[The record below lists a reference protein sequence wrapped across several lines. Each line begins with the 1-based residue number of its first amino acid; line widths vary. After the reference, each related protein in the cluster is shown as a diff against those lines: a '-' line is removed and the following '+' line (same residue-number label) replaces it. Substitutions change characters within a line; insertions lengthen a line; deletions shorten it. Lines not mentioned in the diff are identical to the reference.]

1 MTDHGVSPV
10 PGLAGWSFGAFA
22 HYEPSGLIRI
32 PVIRD
37 ADGHQ
42 AMFALPDFVNDPEE
56 IATVARV
63 VAAAVERWERV
74 EGLGA

>member
-1 MTDHGVSPV
+1 VSGRGISQI
-10 PGLAGWSFGAFA
+10 PGAEGWSYGAFA
-22 HYEPSGLIRI
+22 HDEASGLIRI
-32 PVIRD
+32 PVIRE
-37 ADGHQ
+37 ADGKE
-42 AMFALPDFVNDPEE
+42 ASFALPDFVNDAEE